1 MKKTIIEYVEKSLS
15 AILST
20 FTTLG
25 MFLIGN
31 LIVKAWLTRELSNT
45 EMIVIALVSLILT
58 YLLTNLMLDFKYMRL
73 EMIGEE
79 MAQEEKFKKEQEEIR
94 KRFEEKVKEI

>member
-1 MKKTIIEYVEKSLS
+1 MKKTIIEYVEKGLS